1 MKCPFVIYANTEPL
15 LGKIDAYHSNPEKSS
30 TAKVNKH
37 TARGY

>member
-1 MKCPFVIYANTEPL
+1 MKCPFFIYANTESL
-15 LGKIDAYHSNPEKSS
+15 LGKIDACHNNLEKSS